1 MNYDLPWNPM
11 KVEQRIGR
19 VDRFGQQSPF
29 VEIRNFLH
37 ANTIDEQI
45 WDRPTIGFIS
55 VSRRWAVLRIFLAS
69 KFVNWKHILQKICPK
84 KKRSSKLSKRAWL
97 YKTTD

>member
-1 MNYDLPWNPM
+1 MTEFRERTDVDILLSSEVGSEGLDLQFCRVLMNYDLPWNPM

-37 ANTIDEQI
+37 AN
-45 WDRPTIGFIS
+45 
-55 VSRRWAVLRIFLAS
+55 
-69 KFVNWKHILQKICPK
+69 
-84 KKRSSKLSKRAWL
+84 SSWRNF
-97 YKTTD
+97 TP